1 MSDVAKVSQVIV
13 ANCIYLGWDADL
25 HVPGDVVVES
35 SWRLIPYGNY
45 KIASWKIA
53 ILICTVYIYICQA
66 STNGQ
71 FSFVGLPVSTW
82 VLIP

>member
-1 MSDVAKVSQVIV
+1 MSDVAKVSKVIV

-45 KIASWKIA
+45 KIASWKIV
-53 ILICTVYIYICQA
+53 ILIDIYIYICQA

-71 FSFVGLPVSTW
+71 FSFVRLPVSTW

>member
-25 HVPGDVVVES
+25 HVPGDVVES

-45 KIASWKIA
+45 KIASWKIV
-53 ILICTVYIYICQA
+53 ILICTVYIYMSSIYKW
-66 STNGQ
+66 S
-71 FSFVGLPVSTW
+71 
-82 VLIP
+82 I